1 MLHCFDF
8 IREMDMLA
16 ITARLVLAVICG
28 GLIGLEREVR
38 RRPAGFRTHILICM
52 GSAITILTN
61 LYLYEVMHLY
71 TDISRM
77 GAQVIAGV
85 SFVGAGTIIVTRSR
99 HIKGLTTAAGL
110 WTASIIGL
118 ACGAGYAECALFAT
132 LMVLLAEL
140 VLIRIEY
147 RFVKRRSEVNLY
159 VEYRFPSTV
168 QRLVRILRT
177 EKVPMNDI
185 EVNRMPDADGNFR
198 YSAILTIQMSRQEV
212 EHEIIQQFEQTDGVL
227 TVEKL

>member
-8 IREMDMLA
+8 IREMNMLA
-16 ITARLVLAVICG
+16 ITARLVLAVLCG
-28 GLIGLEREVR
+28 GIIGLEREVR
-38 RRPAGFRTHILICM
+38 RRSAGFRTHILICM

-61 LYLYEVMHLY
+61 LYLYQVMHLY

-85 SFVGAGTIIVTRSR
+85 SFVGAGTIIVTRSNR
-99 HIKGLTTAAGL
+99 VKGLTTAAGL

-118 ACGAGYAECALFAT
+118 ACGAGYAECAIFAT
-132 LMVLLAEL
+132 LMVMFAEL

-147 RFVKRRSEVNLY
+147 RFVKRSSEVNLY
-159 VEYRFPSTV
+159 VEYSLPSTV
-168 QRLVRILRT
+168 QRLVRVLRT
-177 EKVPMNDI
+177 EKIPMNDM
-185 EVNRMPDADGNFR
+185 EVNRMAEADGGYR
-198 YSAILTIQMSRQEV
+198 YSAILTIQPSRQEL
-212 EHEIIQQFEQTDGVL
+212 EQKIIRAFEETDGVL